1 MKAFFDGKKTYIA
14 AAIVAAVAAAEY
26 LGYPVPEYVLVMLN
40 AFGLYGMRSAIGKAG
55 R

>member
-1 MKAFFDGKKTYIA
+1 MMAFLDGKKTYLA

-26 LGYPVPEYVLVMLN
+26 LGYHVPEYVLVLLN
-40 AFGLYGMRSAIGKAG
+40 AFGLYGMRSAIGKMG

>member
-1 MKAFFDGKKTYIA
+1 MMSFLDGKKTYLA

-26 LGYPVPEYVLVMLN
+26 LGYPVPEYVLIMLN
-40 AFGLYGMRSAIGKAG
+40 AFGLYGVRSAIGKAG